1 MNLAELQREFTAFL
15 RSDETVP
22 VPSVAAAAQRGLPVY
37 HYAFRASLN
46 EALRDVFERTHS
58 WLGDDRFDDAARVHI
73 AAHPPSSWTMSDFGL
88 GFDETLDGLY
98 PENPEVA
105 DLAWLDWSLRCAFN
119 GLDADPL
126 DLTTLGDVDWDN
138 APLQLVPTLTMREV
152 RTNVAAIWGAL
163 NEEEENPPSATLLD
177 EPAILTVWRHD
188 LMPRYH
194 TVSADE
200 ARALAMAAEYASF
213 GQICAALTADG
224 SDGEKLAVMAGAML
238 GRWIEVGLLARVG

>member
-22 VPSVAAAAQRGLPVY
+22 VQSVAETAQRGLPVY
-37 HYAFRASLN
+37 HYAFRASLT

-58 WLGDDRFDDAARVHI
+58 WIGDDGFYDAAKIHI

-88 GFDETLDGLY
+88 GFDQTLDGLY

-105 DLAWLDWSLRCAFN
+105 DLAWLDWSLRGAFN
-119 GLDADPL
+119 GPDADPL
-126 DLTTLGDVDWDN
+126 DLTTLGEVDWDN

-163 NEEEENPPSATLLD
+163 NEEGETPPSATLLD

-200 ARALAMAAEYASF
+200 ARALTMAAERASF
-213 GQICAALTADG
+213 GQICAALAD
-224 SDGEKLAVMAGAML
+224 DGRDGDELAGMAGAML
-238 GRWIEVGLLARVG
+238 GRWIEDGLLARIG